1 MDRLVVGLTGT
12 FGSGK
17 STVGRLLKRFG
28 AQRVIDCDRLVEQAL
43 RVDVGIRAK
52 IRDLFDIKGRINR
65 QAIAEVV
72 FRNIRKRKQLEAII
86 HPYVFKA
93 IDSDLR
99 RIPKGIVIL
108 EVPLLFETGFDRRCD
123 MAMAVAPGKRAIVD
137 RLRRLGFEHSEIEAR
152 MRAQWTEHRKK
163 RSAGLWIS
171 NSGSKQELVRR
182 TKSIWKKVLTESNQ
196 GTMRHSET
204 VSARRTQ

>member
-123 MAMAVAPGKRAIVD
+123 MTMAVTAGKRAIVD
-137 RLRRLGFEHSEIEAR
+137 RLRPLFF
-152 MRAQWTEHRKK
+152 
-163 RSAGLWIS
+163 
-171 NSGSKQELVRR
+171 
-182 TKSIWKKVLTESNQ
+182 
-196 GTMRHSET
+196 
-204 VSARRTQ
+204 